1 MNFSDIVLTI
11 LFLNLINF
19 SNYVSAVTVLWNVP
33 VLYIEDALE
42 YHKRALAIF
51 EDLDD
56 KVWMAQDYGDIA
68 IVLKHMGSLEEAR
81 ESVSQY
87 LNNLRKRLA
96 ITILK

>member
-1 MNFSDIVLTI
+1 
-11 LFLNLINF
+11 
-19 SNYVSAVTVLWNVP
+19 

-81 ESVSQY
+81 ESVSKG
-87 LNNLRKRLA
+87 L
-96 ITILK
+96 TILEQFEKKTGYHHPQITQLHEIQNGLL